1 MTAFTLS
8 INTLGSILKKEEGND
23 FVPFDSFYT
32 RPKVIKEDEISQNYC
47 ESPYFCTMSK
57 LIFYGIM
64 VYFLYKLIFNVVVP
78 VSNGVN
84 TMRQNME
91 QAKAAE
97 ANRQAAANA
106 KFNQNAAQT
115 HKADGPPVEAEYI
128 DFEEVKKK

>member
-1 MTAFTLS
+1 
-8 INTLGSILKKEEGND
+8 
-23 FVPFDSFYT
+23 
-32 RPKVIKEDEISQNYC
+32 
-47 ESPYFCTMSK
+47 
-57 LIFYGIM
+57 M